1 MAQVAPPSGAAPAR
15 LEATDQSYINFHTD
29 ACVMIDQRQDADRN
43 GLERRLR
50 VRRNRHEP
58 ARVERAGADDKK
70 RDEGSSH
77 HRAEG
82 VVGLVDEFGRT
93 EGHAAADASAEDQS
107 AGGRGRADGAR
118 KQATTLRR
126 IGHEQRVVQER
137 VGRTR
142 DARHVVAQQFA
153 DGGQEADVG
162 LTRAS

>member
-70 RDEGSSH
+70 RDERRRH
-77 HRAEG
+77 HRAEC
-82 VVGLVDEFGRT
+82 VVRLVDEFGRPKRD
-93 EGHAAADASAEDQS
+93 AAADPCPEDQS
-107 AGGRGRADGAR
+107 TSGGRGAHRAR
-118 KQATTLRR
+118 K
-126 IGHEQRVVQER
+126 
-137 VGRTR
+137 
-142 DARHVVAQQFA
+142 
-153 DGGQEADVG
+153 
-162 LTRAS
+162 